1 MEGKIHRKKEGREGE
16 SEGREEEEL
25 GREQRKEKNGRE
37 GRKEEK
43 CHLAKIFL
51 TEHHA

>member
-1 MEGKIHRKKEGREGE
+1 MEGKVHREKEGREGE
-16 SEGREEEEL
+16 SEGREEL
-25 GREQRKEKNGRE
+25 GRQKRKEKNGRE